1 MDTEKNSTNTD
12 GVRENE
18 APSGPQE
25 AQDSPKPNEPCEA
38 QESKEV
44 SALSSEQDGEQTPP
58 DASGKSRKKAKGSF
72 IASVY
77 DVAEMFAICATVVLL
92 IFTFIAR
99 LTVVEGTSMVQTLH
113 EGEFMLVRSLG
124 YKPER
129 GDIVVIDD
137 PTAGPYAHPLIKRVI
152 ALGGD
157 TLDIDFETW
166 TVTVNGEVIDES
178 EYLYLDPTRI
188 LTAEYEF
195 PITIKEGHVFV
206 MGDNRHNSADSRI
219 RVIGQIDE
227 RCVVGKAAIRVLP
240 FSKLKYFG

>member
-1 MDTEKNSTNTD
+1 M
-12 GVRENE
+12 RENKAAE
-18 APSGPQE
+18 ESMEPQKQQDTQVNQE
-25 AQDSPKPNEPCEA
+25 ANKQPGNDAIPDTPAKDTKT
-38 QESKEV
+38 SK
-44 SALSSEQDGEQTPP
+44 G
-58 DASGKSRKKAKGSF
+58 GF

-92 IFTFIAR
+92 IFTFVAR

-113 EGEFMLVRSLG
+113 EGEFMLVRSLA
-124 YKPER
+124 YKPQR
-129 GDIVVIDD
+129 GDIVVVDD

-166 TVTVNGEVIDES
+166 TVTVNGEVVDES
-178 EYLYLDPTRI
+178 EYLYLDPTRR

-195 PITIKEGHVFV
+195 PIKIKEGHVFV

-227 RCVVGKAAIRVLP
+227 RCVVGKAAFRVLP
-240 FSKLKYFG
+240 FSKMKYFG